1 MNSLFAGI
9 ISQAESKAKQI
20 IEKAEIEAKDIISQ
34 SRVKAAKEVEKEQK
48 SLVKR
53 LETYDIKEESVKRNN
68 VRIKALKQL
77 DSGYNALMSQADL
90 AFEKLYLD
98 KDRYEPI
105 LISWICEA
113 ILGLGLTEAK
123 VAYYAKCPVSEKML
137 DQAKKD
143 LKEKFDIT
151 VQLSLDTKRTSTFGV
166 TLTSLDDRISYNNQ
180 LDTRLRRKT
189 KDVKK
194 IVQEFTCKVE

>member
-9 ISQAESKAKQI
+9 LSQAEATAKQL
-20 IEKAEIEAKDIISQ
+20 IEKAEVEAKDIISQ
-34 SRVKAAKEVEKEQK
+34 SKVKAAKEVEKEQK
-48 SLVKR
+48 SLAKR

-77 DSGYNALMSQADL
+77 DSGYNALMSKAESD
-90 AFEKLYLD
+90 FDKLYLD
-98 KDRYEPI
+98 KDVYEPI

-113 ILGLGLTEAK
+113 ILGLGLNEAK
-123 VAYYAKCPVSEKML
+123 VAYYAKCPVTDEML
-137 DQAKKD
+137 TKAKQELKD
-143 LKEKFDIT
+143 KFDIT

-166 TLTSLDDRISYNNQ
+166 TLTSIDDRISYNNQ

-189 KDVKK
+189 KEVKK